1 MTVNDLSDE
10 LTAGFAALA
19 EGRWLDAKAC
29 FESVISSMPGTAAA
43 ASAAEGLS
51 DVAWWLGDVSEA
63 LRARRMA
70 YEAWRQVPDDV
81 AAARTALW
89 LAREYLGGLGN
100 DAAARGW
107 LRRAETL
114 AGARPTVALSGWIEL
129 VRVTM
134 DGKHAPHESGVDAA
148 LALAR
153 ECREGDLEA
162 LALARKGLGLLIG
175 GDLDGALG
183 CFHEAMAIGTGG
195 ETSLQTLGYLCCDL
209 ALATELWGD
218 PGPFAQWNDVVM
230 RVAAEHGHP
239 PLVAFCATCCA
250 EVFTAGGDWSGAE
263 AQLRAALSML
273 NETGHRARCLA
284 PTARL
289 AELLILQGRL
299 EEAEDLLG
307 GDRSPQTLVVRGRLA
322 LTRGNPVAAV
332 TYLERARRQRG
343 GDSLLT
349 VDALA
354 LLVEAHLAAR
364 RLAEADDVAVGL
376 ERLAAATGNRRVTGR
391 AALARAR
398 VHAAQGADAAATVSL
413 EEAIDHLGDVA
424 PGAVEL
430 AEAHLALARLRMIDE
445 PTLAMTEA
453 RSAVAVFERAGA
465 TSKADEA
472 AALARS
478 LGDRSRVGP
487 KGLGTLTRRE
497 QEVLRLVAQG
507 LTNAEVAERLFISPK
522 TVENHVSS
530 ILSKLNLRTRTE
542 AAAYALAR
550 PR

>member
-1 MTVNDLSDE
+1 MAVVDPSDE
-10 LTAGFAALA
+10 LRAGSAALA
-19 EGRWLDAKAC
+19 EGRWLDARAC
-29 FESVISSMPGTAAA
+29 FDSVISAAPATSMVAI
-43 ASAAEGLS
+43 AAEGSS
-51 DVAWWLGDVSEA
+51 DAWWWLGDVSEA
-63 LRARRMA
+63 LRTRRMA
-70 YEAWRQVPDDV
+70 YEAWRQVPDDL

-114 AGARPTVALSGWIEL
+114 AGDRPPAAITGWIEL
-129 VRVTM
+129 VRATI
-134 DGKHAPHESGVDAA
+134 DGRRPPHGGTIDAVV
-148 LALAR
+148 ALAR
-153 ECREGDLEA
+153 ESRDGDLEA

-218 PGPFAQWNDVVM
+218 PGPFAQWNDVVV

-273 NETGHRARCLA
+273 NDTGQHARCLP

-289 AELLILQGRL
+289 GELLILQGRL
-299 EEAEDLLG
+299 EEAEDLLR
-307 GDRSPQTLVVRGRLA
+307 GDRSPHTSVVRGRLA
-322 LTRGNPVAAV
+322 LARGNPAAAV
-332 TYLERARRQRG
+332 VLLERARRQGG

-349 VDALA
+349 VDALT
-354 LLVEAHLAAR
+354 LLVDAHLAVSSPT
-364 RLAEADDVAVGL
+364 EADAVAVSL
-376 ERLAAATGNRRVTGR
+376 ERLAAATGNRRVAGR
-391 AALARAR
+391 AALARGR
-398 VHAAQGADAAATVSL
+398 VHIALGAGATAVESL
-413 EEAIDHLGDVA
+413 EEALDHLGDVA

-430 AEAHLALARLRMIDE
+430 AEAHLALARLRMVDE
-445 PTLAMTEA
+445 PELAMSEA

-487 KGLGTLTRRE
+487 KRLGTLTRRE
-497 QEVLRLVAQG
+497 QEVLRLLAQG

-530 ILSKLNLRTRTE
+530 ILSKLNVRTRTE
-542 AAAYALAR
+542 AAAYALAN